1 MLGLFYKDSRE
12 GSRQPGDLRS
22 FPNLEDVVLDPTPAM
37 SRTEDPQQREDK
49 NQEVN
54 LPILGETASPLPY
67 NRL

>member
-37 SRTEDPQQREDK
+37 SRTEDP
-49 NQEVN
+49 
-54 LPILGETASPLPY
+54 
-67 NRL
+67 